1 MRHGQTIQ
9 LRARGF
15 TLIEVLLAVVVFA
28 IVLAAMNG
36 VFFGALRLRN
46 KAHEAF
52 DTALPLQQTVGIIK
66 RDLEG
71 IMLPGGKFSGQFQTS
86 PTTSSSTS
94 TGSSTSAGSSTA
106 DLTGERVSPDIYTC
120 SGYIDDTSP
129 WAEVQK
135 VAYFLAEPTNSTAT
149 APGKDLVRSITHN
162 LLPVLTDDPVQQPLL
177 SGVESFAL
185 TYYDGTSWTETWDST
200 TATNLPNAIK
210 VQITLAQEKNQR
222 STLAPIEFI
231 VPVMVQRRT
240 NSTQQA
246 TGGSQ

>member
-9 LRARGF
+9 RRARGF
-15 TLIEVLLAVVVFA
+15 TLIEVMLAVVVFA
-28 IVLAAMNG
+28 IVLGAINT
-36 VFFGALRLRN
+36 VFFSALRLRN

-94 TGSSTSAGSSTA
+94 TGSSAA

-129 WAEVQK
+129 WADVQK

-222 STLAPIEFI
+222 SALAPIEFI